1 MKRFC
6 PDCGCEFERN
16 FCPKCGIMGL
26 TEDEYKAYKKAMED
40 TSENVIE
47 ESMKSGEAEKD
58 KKPETPVEV
67 KIIDTTGIE
76 TDEMHTDTEGLE
88 TSETEKNQE
97 PSEDVKEVSEDTNCS
112 CSEPCSGACHSC
124 CDYDDD
130 CVLDEDDL
138 EESTFDGKKAA
149 KFVIGAACLIGAIIA
164 VKVLKRKK

>member
-26 TEDEYKAYKKAMED
+26 TEEEYKAYKKAMED

-58 KKPETPVEV
+58 SKPETPVEV

-76 TDEMHTDTEGLE
+76 TDVADETTESE
-88 TSETEKNQE
+88 TSDDTDIQE
-97 PSEDVKEVSEDTNCS
+97 PYDADKKEIKDSNCS
-112 CSEPCSGACHSC
+112 CSEPCSGDCHSC
-124 CDYDDD
+124 CDCDDD
-130 CVLDEDDL
+130 CVFDEDDL
-138 EESTFDGKKAA
+138 EENAFDGKKAA
-149 KFVIGAACLIGAIIA
+149 KFAIGAVCLIGAVIA
-164 VKVLKRKK
+164 IRVLKRKK